1 MPDHKEE
8 KIRVYRNP
16 AKNEEYFK
24 NRVGMGTSYDV
35 GVRKLTILDKE
46 IQLYYLNGLCDTAYI
61 IHLMRELVAINNRKE
76 DPDELVD
83 IVENRLLNAQVEKVK
98 TLDET
103 TDQVLSGPVAVIV
116 EGAGFA
122 FIIDVRSY
130 PGRNPEEPDTEKV
143 VREPETDLLK
153 ISSSIR
159 PFSEGGSETNA
170 FESR

>member
-103 TDQVLSGPVAVIV
+103 TDQVLSGLVAVIV

-130 PGRNPEEPDTEKV
+130 PAETRKNLIRKRWSG
-143 VREPETDLLK
+143 EPETDLLK